1 MSEVIQYQPGDV
13 IIEEGDVTEGLY
25 VLSSGIL
32 QVYKGDEFIT
42 ELHKPASIF
51 GEMGGILG
59 RPRTCKI
66 IAKTECEVV
75 HMSKGIDEIIR
86 TRPQIARRLIYNL
99 AERLDTMNRKLVGTE
114 GGPFFWFEEKL
125 EE

>member
-13 IIEEGDVTEGLY
+13 VIQEGDVSEGLY

-32 QVYKGDEFIT
+32 EVYMGDELIT
-42 ELHKPASIF
+42 ELNKPASIF

-86 TRPQIARRLIYNL
+86 TRPQVARRLIYNL
-99 AERLDTMNRKLVGTE
+99 AERLDTMNKKLAGKKE
-114 GGPFFWFEEKL
+114 DEFFCFEEKPD
-125 EE
+125 

>member
-1 MSEVIQYQPGDV
+1 MSEVKQYKPGDV
-13 IIEEGDVTEGLY
+13 LMREGDVSSEGLY

-32 QVYKGDEFIT
+32 EVYKGDELIT
-42 ELHKPASIF
+42 ELNKPASVF

-75 HMSKGIDEIIR
+75 HISKGIDEIIR
-86 TRPQIARRLIYNL
+86 TRPQVARRMIYNL
-99 AERLDTMNRKLVGTE
+99 AERLDAVNRKLTGTE
-114 GGPFFWFEEKL
+114 GDEFFCFEEQKD
-125 EE
+125 

>member
-1 MSEVIQYQPGDV
+1 MGEVIQYQSGDV
-13 IIEEGDVTEGLY
+13 VIQEGDITEGMY

-32 QVYKGDEFIT
+32 EVYKGDEFIT
-42 ELHKPASIF
+42 EINKPASIF

-86 TRPQIARRLIYNL
+86 TRPQVARRLIYNL
-99 AERLDTMNRKLVGTE
+99 AERLDTVNRKLTGTE
-114 GGPFFWFEEKL
+114 EDPFFCFEEKQD
-125 EE
+125 